1 MIEDWIIEEVKD
13 TLRQARL
20 ALLGITALDSS
31 AEVHRKEAKNDSSIV
46 RRITKCQE
54 LLKDN

>member
-20 ALLGITALDSS
+20 SILGITALDSS
-31 AEVHRKEAKNDSSIV
+31 YEIQKKERERDCSIV
-46 RRITKCQE
+46 RRIDKCRK
-54 LLKDN
+54 LLGE